1 MERSEERKRKGIEE
15 KERKRRRGKK
25 AERRGGGGCGSLEIL
40 IVFAHRYSSLVNSIA
55 STGF

>member
-1 MERSEERKRKGIEE
+1 MRERDEG
-15 KERKRRRGKK
+15 
-25 AERRGGGGCGSLEIL
+25 ERRQREGEGGCGSLEIL

>member
-1 MERSEERKRKGIEE
+1 MERSEERKGIEE
-15 KERKRRRGKK
+15 KERKRCRGKK
-25 AERRGGGGCGSLEIL
+25 AERRGGEGGCGSLEIL